1 MTEEP
6 AAAEEP
12 AATEA
17 VAETKTVPKKKGL
30 LSVAEAAENMGNLN
44 ADMVE
49 ATEKVEREALAR
61 DKAYKLA

>member
-1 MTEEP
+1 MEET
-6 AAAEEP
+6 P
-12 AATEA
+12 AATEEP
-17 VAETKTVPKKKGL
+17 VAAPKKKGL

-49 ATEKVEREALAR
+49 ATAKVERDALAR